1 MPHIEDDN
9 AQLDRRLRAIEAH
22 LGLRATGI
30 DTNGDAHLSADTP
43 PLEVMEIQ
51 RDEARKERD
60 EAIRQR
66 DSARSA
72 VEAQRKVAAARM
84 HELDEARREIARLQ
98 GELAE
103 ACELPRSERDTDP
116 EIDVRASGETRKCGE

>member
-43 PLEVMEIQ
+43 RALEVMEIQ
-51 RDEARKERD
+51 RDEARRERD
-60 EAIRQR
+60 AAIRQR
-66 DSARSA
+66 DSARAA

-84 HELDEARREIARLQ
+84 HELDVARTEIARLQ

-116 EIDVRASGETRKCGE
+116 EIDVRASGEST